1 MEHSNT
7 ANNKNF
13 HYRTN
18 SVKINDKIFQ
28 YIKKNPWFWP
38 VFGPFSQFLGQ
49 KNFYGKS
56 GSVPTTSYGFLPS
69 CQNLEKTKD
78 IIPTKQIL
86 FYRTLPATT
95 GVPIKPHDHTER
107 RSNTCMMQTA
117 SM

>member
-1 MEHSNT
+1 MAHFWPIFPIFG
-7 ANNKNF
+7 AKNF
-13 HYRTN
+13 LR
-18 SVKINDKIFQ
+18 KIRLCHAQ
-28 YIKKNPWFWP
+28 
-38 VFGPFSQFLGQ
+38 LHM
-49 KNFYGKS
+49 
-56 GSVPTTSYGFLPS
+56 GF

>member
-1 MEHSNT
+1 MTKFFN
-7 ANNKNF
+7 
-13 HYRTN
+13 
-18 SVKINDKIFQ
+18 IL
-28 YIKKNPWFWP
+28 KKNPG
-38 VFGPFSQFLGQ
+38 FGPFLAHFP
-49 KNFYGKS
+49 NFWGKKFFTENPALS
-56 GSVPTTSYGFLPS
+56 RTTSYGFLPS